1 MEGSKLDNVIHNI
14 NNNRSFLLSIF
25 DTDKASN
32 IVKYMPGTSILE
44 EYETGEAYFEH
55 LFQNGHRNMVI
66 SLHNKN
72 GSGKKKIAEP
82 VTVSLSPNTES
93 EQPFS
98 QPVFNNPPMPM
109 IPTTNETFGGLGVPQ
124 LMDLYVEKNEA
135 SRLRTENAE
144 LKAKN
149 ITLEVENK
157 KYYEQIL
164 SEKYNYD
171 KEKDKKE
178 STNGVIQG
186 LIGALPMMVQ
196 QFSPNANGLNAPA
209 EFGSQIKNDF
219 AQTIKSQDD
228 ITITVLSRITE
239 HLGQNNDFSN
249 ELIELLKKHNL
260 W

>member
-1 MEGSKLDNVIHNI
+1 MGSKLDSVIHNI
-14 NNNRSFLLSIF
+14 NTNKSFLLSVF
-25 DTDKASN
+25 DTDRATN
-32 IVKYMPGTSILE
+32 VVKYLQGTTILE
-44 EYETGEAYFEH
+44 QYGTGEAYFEY

-72 GSGKKKIAEP
+72 GSGKKKIEEP
-82 VTVSLSPNTES
+82 ITVSLSPNGIS
-93 EQPFS
+93 EQP
-98 QPVFNNPPMPM
+98 VLNNSSLPAMPM
-109 IPTTNETFGGLGVPQ
+109 MPTKNETFGLGVPQ

-135 SRLRTENAE
+135 TRLRTENAE

-149 ITLEVENK
+149 TTLEAENK

-164 SEKYNYD
+164 SDKYNYD

-186 LIGALPMMVQ
+186 LMGALPMVMQ

-209 EFGSQIKNDF
+209 DFGSQIKNDF

-228 ITITVLSRITE
+228 ITITVLSRIAQ
-239 HLGQNNDFSN
+239 HLGQNADFSN
-249 ELIELLKKHNL
+249 ELLELLKKHNL

>member
-1 MEGSKLDNVIHNI
+1 MGSKLDTVIHNI
-14 NNNRSFLLSIF
+14 NNNKSFLLSVF

-32 IVKYMPGTSILE
+32 IVKYLSGTTILE
-44 EYETGEAYFEH
+44 QYGTGEAYFEH

-72 GSGKKKIAEP
+72 GSGKKKIADP
-82 VTVSLSPNTES
+82 ITVSLSPNTES
-93 EQPFS
+93 EQPVS
-98 QPVFNNPPMPM
+98 QPVFNTPAMPM
-109 IPTTNETFGGLGVPQ
+109 IPQKNETFGLGVPQ

-135 SRLRTENAE
+135 TRLRTENAE

-149 ITLEVENK
+149 VTLEAENK

-164 SEKYNYD
+164 SDKYNYD

-186 LIGALPMMVQ
+186 LMGALPMVMQ
-196 QFSPNANGLNAPA
+196 QFSPNTGGLNAPI

-228 ITITVLSRITE
+228 ITITVLSRITQ

-249 ELIELLKKHNL
+249 ELLELLKKHNL